1 MFSSQERKQYL
12 CNSKK
17 VVADTMVGIILQ
29 LINILDQYNAH
40 LKHTQCYESITSQ
53 KKLGKYILL
62 HMNGQYPNSC
72 SKTFQFANAA
82 VWSILKHFPFQKR
95 VNKKKI
101 ANMHSTSFPN
111 FLPFLISDSTRLTL
125 VCSFFN

>member
-95 VNKKKI
+95 VNKKKRQLYSHFQCGI
-101 ANMHSTSFPN
+101 VHHSQDRETTQVS
-111 FLPFLISDSTRLTL
+111 ITR
-125 VCSFFN
+125 

>member
-53 KKLGKYILL
+53 
-62 HMNGQYPNSC
+62 
-72 SKTFQFANAA
+72 
-82 VWSILKHFPFQKR
+82 
-95 VNKKKI
+95 
-101 ANMHSTSFPN
+101 
-111 FLPFLISDSTRLTL
+111 
-125 VCSFFN
+125 